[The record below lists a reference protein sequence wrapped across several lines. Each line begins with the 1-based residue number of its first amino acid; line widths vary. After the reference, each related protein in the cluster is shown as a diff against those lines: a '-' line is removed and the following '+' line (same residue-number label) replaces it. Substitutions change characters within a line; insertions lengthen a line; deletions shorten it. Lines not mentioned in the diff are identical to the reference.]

1 MFSWEKNLPIQN
13 FFSPEMIFFYGN
25 SNFKRLWTKIEKN
38 IIKFKS
44 GSKVK
49 FSSVD
54 TLFWNENRVK
64 NNLYQ
69 SNSNT
74 VCL

>member
-1 MFSWEKNLPIQN
+1 MISWKKNFAN
-13 FFSPEMIFFYGN
+13 TEFFFPEMIFFYGN
-25 SNFKRLWTKIEKN
+25 SNFKRLWTKIEKK

-54 TLFWNENRVK
+54 TLFSTENRVK
-64 NNLYQ
+64 NYLYQ

>member
-1 MFSWEKNLPIQN
+1 MISWKKIGQYRY
-13 FFSPEMIFFYGN
+13 FFPEMIFFYGN
-25 SNFKRLWTKIEKN
+25 SNFKRLWKKNEKK

-64 NNLYQ
+64 NFLYQ